1 VAEKKSAADFRVVGD
16 FLTYAGYALMVRKD
30 DPEFAEVLERAFQ
43 RLAGSREIVAIYDR
57 WFQKPLPSDVRLNL
71 PMSPHLE
78 ELFRVQG
85 LPSD

>member
-1 VAEKKSAADFRVVGD
+1 MLGKGD
-16 FLTYAGYALMVRKD
+16 A
-30 DPEFAEVLERAFQ
+30 EFADVVDRAFH
-43 RLAGSREIVAIYDR
+43 RLSGSREILAIYER
-57 WFQKPLPSDVRLNL
+57 WFLQPLPSGARLGL